1 MKKLVTSLILST
13 FLISCKNPKS
23 NFERTNIVDRT
34 IAYSKNEI
42 KWIALQ
48 KNASIDGYTR
58 IGDSIFGGEIA
69 CNIKPLKGIDIASFK
84 VLPGT
89 KYAKDKNNVYY
100 PIDITCLDYKD
111 CGVCYFSK
119 IKLDQ
124 ANSRKF
130 KYLNKEYASDGKN
143 VYFRGELIPNAD
155 GESFKVIDGPEFFFF
170 ATDKKHVYK
179 HNEIFDEADSKTF
192 HYKSEDKRN
201 IIQEYE
207 HKFIIGDETKE
218 WEFIPPNTITRIKK
232 ENKKHADTISIDY
245 LKHQKIL
252 DILKLLPKQTMTSWE
267 WTQENRIK
275 TVDFIEKNNFL
286 VDSTKMFNN
295 ITYIKPNTLGIQ
307 VVDGFWTLSI
317 YQLTSAK
324 TLIITNDIVGDGKDI
339 NSFLFTENSFEKI
352 EFNQLFG
359 KGIKNLI
366 KNQSEQC
373 VLELEDNYFTFD
385 YDFTDKNIVTFTS
398 WGLEKDEHQN
408 CFKGNVLEFEL
419 NTSEEKFELKS
430 MFWKEN

>member
-1 MKKLVTSLILST
+1 MKKIILIL
-13 FLISCKNPKS
+13 F
-23 NFERTNIVDRT
+23 F
-34 IAYSKNEI
+34 
-42 KWIALQ
+42 
-48 KNASIDGYTR
+48 
-58 IGDSIFGGEIA
+58 SIFL
-69 CNIKPLKGIDIASFK
+69 CNCSRNN
-84 VLPGT
+84 
-89 KYAKDKNNVYY
+89 AKKENIRKEKIQDTILV
-100 PIDITCLDYKD
+100 YKD
-111 CGVCYFSK
+111 STSAGS
-119 IKLDQ
+119 
-124 ANSRKF
+124 
-130 KYLNKEYASDGKN
+130 NKNTPSSELQNFQIAIEKPNRVSD
-143 VYFRGELIPNAD
+143 
-155 GESFKVIDGPEFFFF
+155 
-170 ATDKKHVYK
+170 T
-179 HNEIFDEADSKTF
+179 
-192 HYKSEDKRN
+192 
-201 IIQEYE
+201 
-207 HKFIIGDETKE
+207 
-218 WEFIPPNTITRIKK
+218 TRIKK
-232 ENKKHADTISIDY
+232 ENKKHTDTISIDY

-252 DILKLLPKQTMTSWE
+252 DILKLLPQQTMTSWE
-267 WTQENRIK
+267 WTQEDRIK

-286 VDSTKMFNN
+286 IDSTKRFNN

-317 YQLTSAK
+317 YQLSSAK
-324 TLIITNDIVGDGKDI
+324 TLIISNDVVGDGKDI

-359 KGIKNLI
+359 KGIKSLI

>member
-1 MKKLVTSLILST
+1 MKKIILILFFSIFLYNCSRNST
-13 FLISCKNPKS
+13 QKENIRNEKVRDTILVYKDYTSAGSSKNPPS
-23 NFERTNIVDRT
+23 SELQNFQ
-34 IAYSKNEI
+34 IAIE
-42 KWIALQ
+42 
-48 KNASIDGYTR
+48 
-58 IGDSIFGGEIA
+58 
-69 CNIKPLKGIDIASFK
+69 KPNR
-84 VLPGT
+84 V
-89 KYAKDKNNVYY
+89 
-100 PIDITCLDYKD
+100 
-111 CGVCYFSK
+111 
-119 IKLDQ
+119 
-124 ANSRKF
+124 
-130 KYLNKEYASDGKN
+130 SD
-143 VYFRGELIPNAD
+143 
-155 GESFKVIDGPEFFFF
+155 
-170 ATDKKHVYK
+170 
-179 HNEIFDEADSKTF
+179 
-192 HYKSEDKRN
+192 
-201 IIQEYE
+201 
-207 HKFIIGDETKE
+207 
-218 WEFIPPNTITRIKK
+218 ITRIKK
-232 ENKKHADTISIDY
+232 ENKKYVDTISIDY

-252 DILKLLPKQTMTSWE
+252 DILKLLPKQTMISWE
-267 WTQENRIK
+267 WTQEDRIK

-286 VDSTKMFNN
+286 IDSTKRFNN

-398 WGLEKDEHQN
+398 WGLEKDEQQN